1 MPELLWKAY
10 IDFEIGE
17 EEYEKTR
24 DLYYRLLERT
34 EHVKVYISFAQFE
47 LSIPYE
53 DGNAEGVKRS
63 RLVFEKAYDKMKEKE
78 LKEERV
84 LLLEAWKDFEE
95 NYGTE
100 ETKEVVRKKMP
111 KVVKKRRRAA
121 DSTEDN
127 IIWEEYFDYIFADD
141 EVQNRSLKF
150 LQMAQAWQAKQKE
163 AEGNNEE

>member
-1 MPELLWKAY
+1 
-10 IDFEIGE
+10 
-17 EEYEKTR
+17 
-24 DLYYRLLERT
+24 
-34 EHVKVYISFAQFE
+34 
-47 LSIPYE
+47 
-53 DGNAEGVKRS
+53 
-63 RLVFEKAYDKMKEKE
+63 MKEKE

-95 NYGTE
+95 NYGDDTTRE
-100 ETKEVVRKKMP
+100 IVKKKMP

-150 LQMAQAWQAKQKE
+150 LQMAQAWQKKKE
-163 AEGNNEE
+163 QGGEETNNEA